1 MQKKDEGMK
10 HMNFSE
16 KLDFL
21 MNLTGTSNSS
31 LGRALSYD
39 ASYIS
44 RVRAGKRGL
53 PRRQPFTRP
62 AADFFGRAIDNP
74 IQQNAAASLLTPGR
88 PWPRDPD
95 QATALILRWLEAAP
109 EEMNEP
115 IGQFF
120 QSIAGSVP
128 EGQAAPPVEVRPV
141 EEDPAFFLGN
151 EGKREAVL
159 RFLGEL
165 CSHPE
170 ARTLHLASDES
181 MDWFAED
188 PVFARQW
195 TALLSRFLTQGGEI
209 SIIHTIDRPLGEMLG
224 ALQQWMPLYLTGQI
238 RPYYCPRLR
247 DGIIRRSLFV
257 APGLAALA
265 ACSIEDRTGGMVNLY
280 TRSPAVTAAYEEEF
294 KSYLALCR
302 PLMDIY
308 QQSRSKALH
317 TKLLAEIR
325 EDGPLFFA
333 GPLPLPLA
341 SGVPSIRLLRS
352 ALLDRLASGGEL
364 IELLHLPD
372 LAELHS
378 VPLPLHDLLET
389 SGKQYS
395 PQILRDQ
402 MADALARMQS
412 YPNYRVILS
421 HSLPETVSL
430 LARGREEVLV
440 FPSAP
445 PSTVF
450 ALAEPRMT
458 SALWDFLQRAA
469 GPSDRKRAERTLKA
483 WLKKADRVLARK
495 ARKD

>member
-1 MQKKDEGMK
+1 MT
-10 HMNFSE
+10 FSE

-21 MNLTGTSNSS
+21 MNLTSTSNSS

-62 AADFFGRAIDNP
+62 AADYFGREITSP

-88 PWPRDPD
+88 PWPKE
-95 QATALILRWLEAAP
+95 QAQAVALILRWLEAAP

-120 QSIAGSVP
+120 QSIAVSAP
-128 EGQAAPPVEVRPV
+128 EGQAALPVEVPPIR
-141 EEDPAFFLGN
+141 EDPAFFPGN

-165 CSHPE
+165 CADPE
-170 ARTLHLASDES
+170 ARTLHLASDEA
-181 MDWFAED
+181 MDWFTED
-188 PVFARQW
+188 PAFDRQW
-195 TALLSRFLTQGGEI
+195 TALLNLFLSRGGEI

-238 RPYYCPRLR
+238 HPYYCPRLR

-257 APGLAALA
+257 APGRAALA
-265 ACSIEDRTGGMVNLY
+265 ACSIEDRTQGRVNLY
-280 TRSPAVTAAYEEEF
+280 TRDPGATAAYEEEF
-294 KSYLALCR
+294 KNYLALCR

-317 TKLLAEIR
+317 ARLLAEIKA
-325 EDGPLFFA
+325 EGPLFFA

-341 SGVPSIRLLRS
+341 SGVPSIRRLRS
-352 ALLDRLASGGEL
+352 ALLDRLASGGEV

-372 LAELHS
+372 LADLDS
-378 VPLPLHDLLET
+378 VPLPLHDLLEA

-395 PQILRDQ
+395 PRILRDQ

-412 YPNYRVILS
+412 HPNYRAVLS

>member
-1 MQKKDEGMK
+1 MT
-10 HMNFSE
+10 FSE

-21 MNLTGTSNSS
+21 MTLTGTSNST

-53 PRRQPFTRP
+53 PRRQPFVKP
-62 AADFFGRAIDNP
+62 AAEYFGREIVTP
-74 IQQNAAASLLTPGR
+74 VQQNAAASLLTPGR
-88 PWPRDPD
+88 PWPKDPD
-95 QATALILRWLEAAP
+95 QAVDLILRWLEASP
-109 EEMNEP
+109 EDLNKP

-120 QSIAGSVP
+120 QSLTGGSADGLTVP
-128 EGQAAPPVEVRPV
+128 PPEVPPVA
-141 EEDPAFFLGN
+141 EDPAFFIGN

-159 RFLGEL
+159 QFLGDL
-165 CSHPE
+165 CADGGTH
-170 ARTLHLASDES
+170 TLHLVSDEA
-181 MDWFAED
+181 MDWFSEA

-195 TALLSRFLTQGGEI
+195 TALLSRFLSQGGEI

-247 DGIIRRSLFV
+247 DGICRRSLFV
-257 APGLAALA
+257 APGRSALA
-265 ACSIEDRTGGMVNLY
+265 ACSIEEQTQGMVNLY
-280 TRSPAVTAAYEEEF
+280 TKNPAVTAAYEEEF
-294 KSYLALCR
+294 SNYLALCR

-308 QQSRSKALH
+308 GGAQREALH
-317 TKLLAEIR
+317 DKLLTTIR
-325 EDGPLFFA
+325 GDGPLFFA

-341 SGVPSIRLLRS
+341 YGVPAIHYLRD
-352 ALLDRLASGGEL
+352 ALLDRLSAGGEL
-364 IELLHLPD
+364 VELLHLPD
-372 LAELHS
+372 PADLAG
-378 VPLPLHDLLET
+378 VPLPLHDLLEA
-389 SGKQYS
+389 SGQRYS

-402 MADALARMQS
+402 MADALARMQTH
-412 YPNYRVILS
+412 PNYRVILS
-421 HSLPETVSL
+421 HSLPENVSL

-458 SALWDFLQRAA
+458 SALWDYLQRAA
-469 GPSDRKRAERTLKA
+469 GPADKRNAERTLKT
-483 WLKKADRVLARK
+483 WMTKADRILAKKSRQAK
-495 ARKD
+495 S